1 MSKGKVVSR
10 WKLGWI
16 VTAVVV
22 LAGSNVVSWC
32 SDYVDE
38 KRREEELEAS
48 ERERERA
55 DEEEQRRRAKFER
68 ECEDLVRTVAA
79 GPSAPGGPTATL
91 EDRLIARSLIPED
104 FGLEATDLPCASEN
118 TTRRH
123 ALWSA
128 FAQAAIASINTE
140 ALAKITDELAQS
152 IKAIGL
158 GEQPSEKLK
167 AEVEALA
174 KGHIRAKDRT
184 LMGTAL
190 TACKRTTEVTQSEPG
205 TLCRA
210 LAARDQALEKA
221 EVAAL
226 KRAEAAEEAKERA
239 TRACVNRCDRAYPNW
254 GARWDACNDRC
265 LGLDR
270 PLFD

>member
-1 MSKGKVVSR
+1 MSKGKVMSR

-22 LAGSNVVSWC
+22 LAGSNLVSWC
-32 SDYVDE
+32 SDRFDE

-55 DEEEQRRRAKFER
+55 NEEEQRRRAKFER
-68 ECEDLVRTVAA
+68 ECEDFARAVTA

-91 EDRLIARSLIPED
+91 EDRLIARSLIPQD
-104 FGLEATDLPCASEN
+104 FALQAEELPCASESA
-118 TTRRH
+118 TRRH

-128 FAQAAIASINTE
+128 FVQAAIASISSD
-140 ALAKITDELAQS
+140 ALAKISNELAQS

-184 LMGTAL
+184 LMATAL
-190 TACKRTTEVTQSEPG
+190 TVCNRTIEVTQSEPG

-226 KRAEAAEEAKERA
+226 ERAEAAEEAKERA
-239 TRACVNRCDRAYPNW
+239 TQACVKRCDRAYSDMDS
-254 GARWDACNDRC
+254 RWDACNDRC